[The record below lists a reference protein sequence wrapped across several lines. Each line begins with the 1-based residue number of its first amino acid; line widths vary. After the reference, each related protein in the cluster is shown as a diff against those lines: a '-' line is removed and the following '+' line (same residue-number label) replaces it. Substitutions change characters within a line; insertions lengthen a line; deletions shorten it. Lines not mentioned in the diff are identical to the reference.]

1 MVLVVWLLFTALL
14 LLVWLSVIVAVA
26 LGGVAR
32 LCELRAERR
41 LLHHQ
46 RPPGP
51 QFSVSDAKFLTAC
64 GIGSDRSPATRGQ
77 TMARR
82 LH

>member
-26 LGGVAR
+26 LLGVAR
-32 LCELRAERR
+32 LCELRGEGR
-41 LLHHQ
+41 LLPK

-51 QFSVSDAKFLTAC
+51 QFSASDAKFLTAC
-64 GIGSDRSPATRGQ
+64 GIGSGRSPAPSGQ
-77 TMARR
+77 PMARR
-82 LH
+82 LQ